1 MTCLG
6 HVRGLV
12 REGPGVVE
20 KEIVQCH
27 GAHSYKR
34 PPAVPQAQKIREQ
47 LDDEDVQPQADQRH
61 DAVPDQRS
69 PVAANVSK
77 GPDPVHSVGDQQCK
91 YKPCGGGND
100 RPC

>member
-1 MTCLG
+1 M
-6 HVRGLV
+6 

-47 LDDEDVQPQADQRH
+47 LDDEDVQP
-61 DAVPDQRS
+61 
-69 PVAANVSK
+69 
-77 GPDPVHSVGDQQCK
+77 
-91 YKPCGGGND
+91 
-100 RPC
+100 RPISDTMQYLISEAQ